1 MTYMEKLLEAAGIQ
15 RGFVTTADAAELG
28 VPAVELRKL
37 TQRGHLDRVAHGVYR
52 IKTFPRQEHDD
63 LMEAALWPAGRGVIS
78 HESALELWDLA
89 DVNPKKI
96 DVTVPAGYRPRRKAN
111 PRYRVTTRDLD
122 EIEYVAGIPVVTPE
136 QAILDVIDA
145 GVQHRFV
152 DQAIRRARE
161 LHLFGQE
168 TEQRIRARQ
177 HPTPVAR

>member
-1 MTYMEKLLEAAGIQ
+1 MTYMEKLLEAAGMQ
-15 RGFVTTADAAELG
+15 RGYVTTANAAELG

-37 TQRGHLDRVAHGVYR
+37 AQRGHLDRVAHGVYR
-52 IKTFPRQEHDD
+52 IKAFPRQEHDD

-111 PRYRVTTRDLD
+111 LRYRVTTRDLD
-122 EIEYVAGIPVVTPE
+122 EVEYVKGIPVVTPE
-136 QAILDVIDA
+136 QAIIDAIDA
-145 GVQHRFV
+145 GVQPRFI

-161 LHLFGQE
+161 LRLFGRE
-168 TEQRIRARQ
+168 TEQRIRNHQ
-177 HPTPVAR
+177 HPVLAAR